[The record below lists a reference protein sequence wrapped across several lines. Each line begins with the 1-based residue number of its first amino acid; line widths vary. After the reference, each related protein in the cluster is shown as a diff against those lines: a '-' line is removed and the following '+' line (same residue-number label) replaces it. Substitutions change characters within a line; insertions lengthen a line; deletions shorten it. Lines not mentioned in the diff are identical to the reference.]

1 MTTISMKVPDDAEP
15 GDFLTFVAQGQEME
29 IQVPVG
35 SNPGDVLQIQVN
47 NSATSSSGDK
57 QDQDTHRQDNVLT
70 NFDLGQGKI
79 LELSSELP
87 ADMQEFN
94 DDDDDE
100 ETDGTYAVP
109 WSSGIELAKRWNDI
123 FEFLVDDDDDFRP
136 KRILELGSGLGL
148 LGMSFAAKNP
158 KLANSTNNSSSKD
171 TTLIRLTDLP
181 SAMPLLMYN
190 IERNR
195 ALLPTT
201 LQLQARP
208 LRWTIEPNTTAI
220 NNNASEPPFDCI
232 LGSDLLYNVEY
243 IPHLVATVK
252 RHLHPTR
259 GVMILAV
266 RWRKPALEREFFHET
281 GLEWT
286 LLPST
291 TTSGSCPLSWK
302 DFGDPS
308 NTQSNLYFH
317 QTQISVQG
325 KPKAV
330 ADITEDETKQF
341 TTDEFEAWE
350 RAHIQIYIGKPP
362 KKPPTISS

>member
-1 MTTISMKVPDDAEP
+1 
-15 GDFLTFVAQGQEME
+15 
-29 IQVPVG
+29 
-35 SNPGDVLQIQVN
+35 
-47 NSATSSSGDK
+47 
-57 QDQDTHRQDNVLT
+57 
-70 NFDLGQGKI
+70 
-79 LELSSELP
+79 
-87 ADMQEFN
+87 
-94 DDDDDE
+94 
-100 ETDGTYAVP
+100 
-109 WSSGIELAKRWNDI
+109 
-123 FEFLVDDDDDFRP
+123 
-136 KRILELGSGLGL
+136 
-148 LGMSFAAKNP
+148 
-158 KLANSTNNSSSKD
+158 
-171 TTLIRLTDLP
+171 
-181 SAMPLLMYN
+181 
-190 IERNR
+190 
-195 ALLPTT
+195 
-201 LQLQARP
+201 
-208 LRWTIEPNTTAI
+208 
-220 NNNASEPPFDCI
+220 
-232 LGSDLLYNVEY
+232 LYNVEY

-266 RWRKPALEREFFHET
+266 RWRKPALEREFFQDT

-362 KKPPTISS
+362 KQPPIISS